1 VDGLYC
7 AYHWCEWQGQQPR
20 DGTLLRPT
28 PAARRYGDD
37 AERARRY
44 QRRWRIVGATLMVV
58 AILASMWWAWTARLQ
73 AEEAQRRLRA
83 VEAQVV
89 QATVSDGDLRLLRV
103 LAQEREEY
111 ARMLSDAERG
121 KLPPLMG
128 MGVRK

>member
-1 VDGLYC
+1 
-7 AYHWCEWQGQQPR
+7 
-20 DGTLLRPT
+20 
-28 PAARRYGDD
+28 
-37 AERARRY
+37 
-44 QRRWRIVGATLMVV
+44 MVV